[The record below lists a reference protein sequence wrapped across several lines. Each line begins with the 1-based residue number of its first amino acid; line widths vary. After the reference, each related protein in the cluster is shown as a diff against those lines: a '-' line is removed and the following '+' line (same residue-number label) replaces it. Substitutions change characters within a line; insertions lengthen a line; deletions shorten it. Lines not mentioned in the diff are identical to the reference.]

1 MSCEN
6 TFLIGCHLSLEG
18 GYRSMGERI
27 LSVEGNTFQF
37 FTKNPKG
44 RVPVKTPEPED
55 VEALC
60 AIIRENGMRPPLAHA
75 PYTYNP
81 CSKDEGV
88 RSYSRDSM
96 RRELEFLENIEGSLY
111 NFHPGCHVGQGV
123 EQGISYIA
131 EMLNAILW
139 PEMKT
144 TVLLETMAGKGTEIG
159 RSFEELREII
169 DRIRP
174 EVRDKVGVC
183 FDTCHVH
190 DGGYPLAED
199 PDRVLG
205 EFDRVVGLER
215 LHAVHLND
223 SKNPM
228 GSAKDRHE
236 LIGKG
241 FLGLEAI
248 GRIINHPML
257 KNVPFYLE
265 TPNDLAGYGQEIA
278 LLKTLRK
285 NG

>member
-27 LSVEGNTFQF
+27 LFVEGNTFQF

-123 EQGISYIA
+123 EQGIVGEIEGHIA
-131 EMLNAILW
+131 RFRKKFDN
-139 PEMKT
+139 
-144 TVLLETMAGKGTEIG
+144 LLIIFAG
-159 RSFEELREII
+159 
-169 DRIRP
+169 
-174 EVRDKVGVC
+174 
-183 FDTCHVH
+183 
-190 DGGYPLAED
+190 
-199 PDRVLG
+199 G
-205 EFDRVVGLER
+205 EAKHF
-215 LHAVHLND
+215 AKQIK
-223 SKNPM
+223 KN
-228 GSAKDRHE
+228 SQK
-236 LIGKG
+236 IK
-241 FLGLEAI
+241 
-248 GRIINHPML
+248 
-257 KNVPFYLE
+257 
-265 TPNDLAGYGQEIA
+265 
-278 LLKTLRK
+278 
-285 NG
+285 